1 MNGLTIEHDLY
12 SDYLVVNQGQ
22 ASATRLAE
30 LLEGHFSHD
39 RLTRSLNRADYG
51 AAQLWQVVKPFI
63 QQVARPDAVLVLDD
77 TVEEKPYSH
86 TNELIAYH
94 YDHTKGRCVKGLN
107 QLTALY
113 HSQDTSLPVG
123 YHLIKKTKTVAGKK
137 GPKQVSEQTKQH
149 LFRDLIRQALVN
161 QLAFKYVLADS
172 WYGSVENINYL
183 INKEKQFIFALKS
196 NRQVALSEAD
206 NQQGQHRSM
215 GELGWEETTTHRV
228 WLAGVKTALLLARLV
243 FDNRDGT
250 RGELYL
256 ITNDLTAD
264 AVQIQSTYRLRWKVE
279 EFYKSIKSNT
289 GYAASPTHRVRTQSN
304 HLFLSM
310 VAFVKLEAIKIL
322 TRLNHF
328 ALKARLTQNALKHSW
343 QQWKDYKQASTLL
356 VLYA

>member
-1 MNGLTIEHDLY
+1 MNGLLIEHDLY

-22 ASATRLAE
+22 ATATRLAE

-39 RLTRSLNRADYG
+39 QLTRSLSQADYG
-51 AAQLWQVVKPFI
+51 SAHLWQLVKPFV
-63 QQVARPDAVLVLDD
+63 QQVSQQDAVLVLDD
-77 TVEEKPYSH
+77 TVEEKPYSQ
-86 TNELIAYH
+86 TNDLITYH

-113 HSQDTSLPVG
+113 HSQDISLPVG
-123 YHLIKKTKTVAGKK
+123 YHLIKKTKTVSGKR
-137 GPKQVSEQTKQH
+137 GPKKVSEQTKQH

-172 WYGSVENINYL
+172 WYGSVENMNYL
-183 INKEKQFIFALKS
+183 IIKEKQFIFALKS
-196 NRQVALSEAD
+196 NRHVAFSEAD

-215 GELGWEETTTHRV
+215 SELEWEETTTHRV

-243 FDNRDGT
+243 FDNKDGT

-256 ITNDLTAD
+256 ITNDLTTD

-310 VAFVKLEAIKIL
+310 VAFVKLEAIKVL

-328 ALKARLTQNALKHSW
+328 ALKARLTQNALKYSW

-356 VLYA
+356 ALYA

>member
-1 MNGLTIEHDLY
+1 MNGLTLEHGLY
-12 SDYLVVNQGQ
+12 SDYLVVNQGR
-22 ASATRLAE
+22 ATATRLAD

-39 RLTRSLNRADYG
+39 RLTRSLNQADYG
-51 AAQLWQVVKPFI
+51 SAQLWQLVKPFV

-77 TVEEKPYSH
+77 TVEEKPYTH
-86 TNELIAYH
+86 TNDLIAYH

-123 YHLIKKTKTVAGKK
+123 YHLIKKTKTIPGKE
-137 GPKQVSEQTKQH
+137 GPKKVSEQTKQH
-149 LFRDLIRQALVN
+149 LFRDLIRQALAN
-161 QLAFKYVLADS
+161 QLVFKYVLADS

-183 INKEKQFIFALKS
+183 ISKEKQCIFALKS

-215 GELGWEETTTHRV
+215 SELEWEETTTHRV
-228 WLAGVKTALLLARLV
+228 WLAGVKTALLLARLI
-243 FDNRDGT
+243 FENKDGT

-256 ITNDLTAD
+256 ITNDLTTD
-264 AVQIQSTYRLRWKVE
+264 AAQIQSTYRLRWKVE
-279 EFYKSIKSNT
+279 EFYKSVKSNT
-289 GYAASPTHRVRTQSN
+289 GYSASPTHRVRTQSN

-310 VAFVKLEAIKIL
+310 VAFVKLEAIKTL

-328 ALKARLTQNALKHSW
+328 ALKARLTQNALKYSW
-343 QQWKDYKQASTLL
+343 QQWQDYKQSSTLL
-356 VLYA
+356 ALYA

>member
-22 ASATRLAE
+22 ATATRLAE

-39 RLTRSLNRADYG
+39 RLTRSLNQADYG
-51 AAQLWQVVKPFI
+51 SAQLWQIVKPFV
-63 QQVARPDAVLVLDD
+63 QQVAQPEAVLVLDD
-77 TVEEKPYSH
+77 TVEEKPHSH
-86 TNELIAYH
+86 TNDLIAYH

-113 HSQDTSLPVG
+113 HSQHTSLPVG
-123 YHLIKKTKTVAGKK
+123 YHLIKKTKTVLTKK
-137 GPKQVSEQTKQH
+137 GTKKVSEQTKQH
-149 LFRDLIRQALVN
+149 LFRDLIRQVLVN
-161 QLAFKYVLADS
+161 QLPFKYVLADS

-183 INKEKQFIFALKS
+183 ISKEKQFIFALKS
-196 NRQVALSEAD
+196 NRHVALSEAD
-206 NQQGQHRSM
+206 NQQGVHRSM
-215 GELGWEETTTHRV
+215 SELEWEETTTHRV

-243 FDNRDGT
+243 FENKDGT

-256 ITNDLTAD
+256 LTNDLTTD
-264 AVQIQSTYRLRWKVE
+264 ALQIQSTYRLRWKVE

-310 VAFVKLEAIKIL
+310 VAFVKLEAIKVL

-328 ALKARLTQNALKHSW
+328 ALKARLTQNALKHAW

-356 VLYA
+356 ALYA

>member
-1 MNGLTIEHDLY
+1 MNGLSLEQDLY

-22 ASATRLAE
+22 ATATRLSA

-39 RLTRSLNRADYG
+39 RLTRSLNQADYG
-51 AAQLWQVVKPFI
+51 SAQLWQIVKPF
-63 QQVARPDAVLVLDD
+63 VAQIAQPNAVLVLDD
-77 TVEEKPYSH
+77 TVEEKPHSQP
-86 TNELIAYH
+86 NDLIAYH

-123 YHLIKKTKTVAGKK
+123 YHLIKKTKTVPGKK
-137 GPKQVSEQTKQH
+137 GPKKVSEQTKQH
-149 LFRDLIRQALVN
+149 LFRDLIRQALSN
-161 QLAFKYVLADS
+161 HLPFEYVLADS

-183 INKEKQFIFALKS
+183 INREKKFIFALKS
-196 NRQVALSEAD
+196 NRHVALSALA

-215 GELGWEETTTHRV
+215 SELEWEETTTHRV
-228 WLAGVKTALLLARLV
+228 WLAGVETALLLARLV
-243 FDNRDGT
+243 FENKDGS

-256 ITNDLTAD
+256 LTNELTTD
-264 AVQIQSTYRLRWKVE
+264 AAQIQSTYGLRWKVE

-289 GYAASPTHRVRTQSN
+289 GYAASPAHRVRTQSN

-310 VAFVKLEAIKIL
+310 VAFVKLEAIKAL

-328 ALKARLTQNALKHSW
+328 ALKARLTQNALKHCW
-343 QQWKDYKQASTLL
+343 QQWQDYKQTSTLL
-356 VLYA
+356 ALYA

>member
-1 MNGLTIEHDLY
+1 MNGLTLEQDLY

-22 ASATRLAE
+22 STATRLAA

-39 RLTRSLNRADYG
+39 RLTRSLNQADYG
-51 AAQLWQVVKPFI
+51 SAQLWQLVKPFVH
-63 QQVARPDAVLVLDD
+63 QMAQPKAVLVLDD

-86 TNELIAYH
+86 TNDLIAYH

-113 HSQDTSLPVG
+113 YSQETSLPVG
-123 YHLIKKTKTVAGKK
+123 YHLIKKTKTVQGKK
-137 GPKQVSEQTKQH
+137 GPKKVSELTKQQ
-149 LFRDLIRQALVN
+149 LFRDLIRQTLANLVP
-161 QLAFKYVLADS
+161 FEFVLADS

-183 INKEKQFIFALKS
+183 IDKEKKFIFALKS
-196 NRQVALSEAD
+196 NRYVALCEHD
-206 NQQGQHRSM
+206 NQQGRHQPMS
-215 GELGWEETTTHRV
+215 ELGWEETTTHRV
-228 WLAGVKTALLLARLV
+228 WLAGVKTALVLARLV
-243 FDNRDGT
+243 FENADGS

-264 AVQIQSTYRLRWKVE
+264 AAQIESTYRLRWKVE

-289 GYAASPTHRVRTQSN
+289 GYATSPTHRVRTQSN

-310 VAFVKLEAIKIL
+310 VAFVKLEAIKVL

-343 QQWKDYKQASTLL
+343 QQWQDYKQTSTLL
-356 VLYA
+356 ALYA